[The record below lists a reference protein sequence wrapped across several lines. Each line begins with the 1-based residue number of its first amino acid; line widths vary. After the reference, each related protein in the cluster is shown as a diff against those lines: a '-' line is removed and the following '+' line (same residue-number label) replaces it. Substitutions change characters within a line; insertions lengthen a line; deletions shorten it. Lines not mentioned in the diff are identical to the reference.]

1 MADTHGLGPCGD
13 TRESSNLSAPTIV
26 RRTDRQECLSSKRH
40 CHRVTRELRVP
51 LGDGH
56 AGVPVRRVD
65 LLEGTVL
72 FAIAQ
77 PEPGAKLRLR
87 IYIEQ
92 KHVDRAY
99 HTLFQD
105 LMNRGN
111 IAGFRKGKVPL
122 WRVRREYGPKAIDG
136 SVYGELMEQALRC
149 VLTYGNAHPLAPV
162 EFEEEEDM
170 RLAEENRPL
179 TTEALVMPVQPEVR
193 IPSLESLELKTPE
206 LEPTEE
212 EVGKELKRLQDAA
225 AELVGVERKEV
236 QKGDQVEIVMRTK
249 VEGEEREPEEQ
260 DESVIVGEER
270 YDPAIDAQ
278 LLGHSV
284 GETVEFTLDY
294 PDQRSHGSLAGK
306 TVHFVV
312 DIKDLRER
320 KVPALDDEFA
330 KTAIEG
336 CESVE
341 ALREEVKQRLR
352 GEHER
357 LAEQV
362 LRGQAVRWLRDHV
375 RVDLPEAFLEEV
387 EKELAD
393 EGPEGETAEDALRA
407 VRGSFACE
415 AVLAERGVEV
425 ADDEV
430 RAAYMA
436 FGASRGMDPSVL
448 ARDRIDGRIGRMFRE
463 QLVTRKAGDIVAEA
477 ATKKVV
483 PLSELAEEL
492 EAAEAP
498 SDEPT
503 EDSEDA

>member
-1 MADTHGLGPCGD
+1 
-13 TRESSNLSAPTIV
+13 
-26 RRTDRQECLSSKRH
+26 
-40 CHRVTRELRVP
+40 
-51 LGDGH
+51 
-56 AGVPVRRVD
+56 
-65 LLEGTVL
+65 L

-99 HTLFQD
+99 QTLFQD

-122 WRVRREYGPKAIDG
+122 WRIRREYGPKAIDG
-136 SVYGELMEQALRC
+136 AVYGELMEQALRC

-162 EFEEEEDM
+162 DFEDEEDA
-170 RLAEENRPL
+170 RLAVENQPL
-179 TTEALVMPVQPEVR
+179 TTDALVMQIQPEVR
-193 IPSLESLELKTPE
+193 VPSFEGIELKTPE
-206 LEPTEE
+206 IEPTDDELE
-212 EVGKELKRLQDAA
+212 NELKRLQDAA
-225 AELVGVERKEV
+225 AQLVEVERKDV
-236 QKGDQVEIVMRTK
+236 QKGDQIEIVMRTK
-249 VEGEEREPEEQ
+249 VEGEEGEPEAR
-260 DESVIVGEER
+260 DESLIVGEDR

-284 GETVEFTLDY
+284 GETVEFTTEY
-294 PDQRSHGSLAGK
+294 PDRRGHGSLAGK

-330 KTAIEG
+330 KQAIEG
-336 CESVE
+336 CQSLD

-352 GEHER
+352 REHET
-357 LAEQV
+357 LAGQV
-362 LRGQAVRWLRDHV
+362 LRGQAVRWLRTNV
-375 RVDLPEAFLEEV
+375 RLDLPEAFLKEV
-387 EKELAD
+387 AR
-393 EGPEGETAEDALRA
+393 ETADPGPDDETADDALQAIRA
-407 VRGSFACE
+407 AFACE
-415 AVLAERGVEV
+415 AVLAEKGVEIT
-425 ADDEV
+425 DDEV

-436 FGASRGMDPSVL
+436 FGAGRGLDPAIL
-448 ARDRIDGRIGRMFRE
+448 AGDRIDDRIGRMFRE
-463 QLVTRKAGDIVAEA
+463 QLVTRKAADIMAQA

-492 EAAEAP
+492 EASDEP